1 MKKILFFGVLFLII
15 FYGII
20 SNYKKKVQKN
30 YLMNTSYVSEKIIK
44 NFRMQ
49 SFYFS

>member
-20 SNYKKKVQKN
+20 SNYKKKIQKN
-30 YLMNTSYVSEKIIK
+30 YFMNTSHVSVKIVK
-44 NFRMQ
+44 NI
-49 SFYFS
+49 